1 MLIHADRW
9 TDRQT
14 DRQTDGRT
22 DMMKVIGTFHN
33 YANEPNV
40 KVNKVI
46 NKCILNYV
54 IIIIIIITV
63 SSSSITITTA
73 TINLQKWCVNI
84 PRIQYPV
91 KC

>member
-1 MLIHADRW
+1 LIHADRW
-9 TDRQT
+9 T

-33 YANEPNV
+33 YANEPN
-40 KVNKVI
+40 NEI
-46 NKCILNYV
+46 NKLNNNYKLNDV
-54 IIIIIIITV
+54 IIITV
-63 SSSSITITTA
+63 SSSSITTTTTTTT
-73 TINLQKWCVNI
+73 TINLQKWCVII

>member
-1 MLIHADRW
+1 VRGHADTDKW

-14 DRQTDGRT
+14 DGLT

-33 YANEPNV
+33 YANEPN
-40 KVNKVI
+40 NKI
-46 NKCILNYV
+46 NKLINKYKLNDV
-54 IIIIIIITV
+54 IIITV
-63 SSSSITITTA
+63 SSSSITTTITTA
-73 TINLQKWCVNI
+73 IINLQKWCVNI